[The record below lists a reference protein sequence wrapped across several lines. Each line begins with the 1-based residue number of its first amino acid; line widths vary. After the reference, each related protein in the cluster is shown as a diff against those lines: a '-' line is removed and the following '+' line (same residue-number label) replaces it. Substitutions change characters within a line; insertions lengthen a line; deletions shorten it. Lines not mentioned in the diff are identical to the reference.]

1 MDGFPLWLFLK
12 LSSSIREILSNNHNT
27 GLLKRGTKPVNY
39 CKHISPGNSKDP
51 PNLTLTES
59 KAKMLYIFLLSP
71 IFIFIYLVCLGKYF
85 EEEARLMEY

>member
-51 PNLTLTES
+51 PNLTLTQS
-59 KAKMLYIFLLSP
+59 KYILKNA
-71 IFIFIYLVCLGKYF
+71 FIFIYFVCLGKYF